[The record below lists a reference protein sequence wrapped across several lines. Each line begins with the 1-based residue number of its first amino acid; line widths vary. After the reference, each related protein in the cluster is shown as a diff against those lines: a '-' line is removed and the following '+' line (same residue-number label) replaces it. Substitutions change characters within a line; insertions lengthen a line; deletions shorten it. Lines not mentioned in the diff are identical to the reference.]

1 MTQIVKFIFFNFQEN
16 LNFVIRS
23 ILVPTLPQYT
33 NFVVKLGCKDWLT
46 IQNLVKL
53 YSRKAQSFLF
63 ILFIENSYDQQYSLK
78 LDFVNEH
85 TRLHSEECSIAND

>member
-46 IQNLVKL
+46 IQNLVK
-53 YSRKAQSFLF
+53 FLF
-63 ILFIENSYDQQYSLK
+63 ILFIENSYNQQYSLK

>member
-53 YSRKAQSFLF
+53 YYRKAQSFLF